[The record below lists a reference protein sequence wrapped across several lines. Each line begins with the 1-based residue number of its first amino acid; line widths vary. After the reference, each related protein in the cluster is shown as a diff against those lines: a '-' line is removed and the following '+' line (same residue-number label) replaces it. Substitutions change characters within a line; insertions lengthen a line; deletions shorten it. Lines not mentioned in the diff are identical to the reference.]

1 MWLCENLHVAVLVFL
16 LAVVVHTNAD
26 AGSLPQQPSEHP
38 LLALILRGQ
47 AFRSGQQLE
56 MKTHPKPQLQMEAL
70 KSVVK
75 NLIVPLE
82 ANGWSVELLVH
93 AFIVP
98 MQNGDDSIYGYY
110 KSLLVDAWFDG
121 RAPRHLLVEH
131 GANDTR
137 VRGTQRTMAWAR
149 QAAPDIWAKASH
161 FILTRIDLA
170 FKPEINLPTAAF
182 PPEDGAVSILFYM
195 PPDRGRTPRIA
206 DMFYFFARA
215 MLEEFQKALRSDIVV
230 NRGTHELDKAV
241 PVRVLY
247 HSLHRV
253 DTHAGW
259 NPIYRM
265 SGRDTG
271 PYQHTAKI
279 NADPPTIWTH
289 PHEQIFARFWKTS
302 DHYPIPKY
310 RTDFVESGLDG
321 NSVLQITIALE
332 GVHPSR
338 SLYPERWRREKISS
352 RLEPSEVPLGLL

>member
-161 FILTRIDLA
+161 FIL
-170 FKPEINLPTAAF
+170 
-182 PPEDGAVSILFYM
+182 
-195 PPDRGRTPRIA
+195 
-206 DMFYFFARA
+206 
-215 MLEEFQKALRSDIVV
+215 
-230 NRGTHELDKAV
+230 
-241 PVRVLY
+241 
-247 HSLHRV
+247 
-253 DTHAGW
+253 
-259 NPIYRM
+259 
-265 SGRDTG
+265 
-271 PYQHTAKI
+271 
-279 NADPPTIWTH
+279 
-289 PHEQIFARFWKTS
+289 
-302 DHYPIPKY
+302 IP
-310 RTDFVESGLDG
+310 
-321 NSVLQITIALE
+321 N
-332 GVHPSR
+332 
-338 SLYPERWRREKISS
+338 
-352 RLEPSEVPLGLL
+352 